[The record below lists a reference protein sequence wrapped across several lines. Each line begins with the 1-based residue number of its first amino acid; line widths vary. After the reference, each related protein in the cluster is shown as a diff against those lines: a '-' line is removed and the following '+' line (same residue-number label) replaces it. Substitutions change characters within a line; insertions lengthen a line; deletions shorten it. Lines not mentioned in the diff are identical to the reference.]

1 MRNGSVPRQRNQGT
15 TDMIALSWSIT
26 LPNEGTYATTKRCSS
41 FVLFVSFVV
50 NEPCCFGEEIKLVS
64 VR

>member
-1 MRNGSVPRQRNQGT
+1 
-15 TDMIALSWSIT
+15 MIALSWSIT
-26 LPNEGTYATTKRCSS
+26 LHNEGTYATTKRCSS